1 MKNNFFTIFTLAS
14 LVLGAI
20 AHGAESEPKK
30 KSGGGSRAY
39 STPFGLAGCGLGSI
53 IIDSKDKKSQI
64 AASLINTYIGF
75 VSSAITSGTSNCN
88 YNNNTAMTEQKV
100 YVTANLRTLE
110 KEAASGNGPH
120 LSALAELFGCESSE
134 TKAAFGVFNKD
145 DFSNLYN
152 SDDPEKVWEN
162 LKNRG
167 KSSNVASK
175 CSGLS

>member
-1 MKNNFFTIFTLAS
+1 MKIKLFTS
-14 LVLGAI
+14 LFLMALVSGAV
-20 AHGAESEPKK
+20 ANGAESEPKK
-30 KSGGGSRAY
+30 KSGGSSRAY
-39 STPFGLAGCGLGSI
+39 STPFGLAGCGLGSV
-53 IIDSKDKKSQI
+53 IIDAKDKSSQI

-88 YNNNTAMTEQKV
+88 YDNKTAMTEQKV

-110 KEAASGNGPH
+110 KEAAAGNGPH
-120 LSALAELFGCESSE
+120 LSALAELFGCESNE
-134 TKAAFGVFNKD
+134 TKSAFGEFNKSE
-145 DFSNLYN
+145 FGNLYN

-167 KSSNVASK
+167 KSSDVAAK